1 MFCTFFE
8 SPNNHPAILPKTT
21 PIIATME
28 QENKTTFGATY
39 VPPMA
44 DVIMIELSTMAP
56 AISAAGCL
64 VGDGASK

>member
-1 MFCTFFE
+1 
-8 SPNNHPAILPKTT
+8 
-21 PIIATME
+21 ME

-64 VGDGASK
+64 VGDGASKWFDFIIPCCISQWIY